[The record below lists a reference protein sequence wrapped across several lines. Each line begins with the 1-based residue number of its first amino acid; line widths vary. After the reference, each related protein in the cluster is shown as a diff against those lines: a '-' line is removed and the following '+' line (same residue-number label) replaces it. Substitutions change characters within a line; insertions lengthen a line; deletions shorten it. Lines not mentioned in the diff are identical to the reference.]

1 MSAINPQIIPL
12 QPIPFQTLN
21 TVVGNQ
27 NINLNI
33 YAKNIQIPI
42 VPSGG
47 IPTIPPVYEEINL
60 IFIDVYLNDVL
71 VVGGIRCTN
80 NTKIIRNSY
89 FGVVGDF
96 AFQDTQGSD
105 DPQYTGLNSRWLL
118 VYYPT
123 LE

>member
-12 QPIPFQTLN
+12 QPIPFQTLSSAIG
-21 TVVGNQ
+21 TQ
-27 NINLNI
+27 NISFNI
-33 YAKNIQIPI
+33 YAKNIRVPI

-47 IPTIPPVYEEINL
+47 IPTIPPVYEEINP

-71 VVGGIRCTN
+71 IVGGVICNN
-80 NTKIIRNSY
+80 NTKIIRNAY
-89 FGVVGDF
+89 LGVSGDF

-105 DPQYTGLNSRWLL
+105 DPQYTGLGSRWLL
-118 VYYPT
+118 IYYPT